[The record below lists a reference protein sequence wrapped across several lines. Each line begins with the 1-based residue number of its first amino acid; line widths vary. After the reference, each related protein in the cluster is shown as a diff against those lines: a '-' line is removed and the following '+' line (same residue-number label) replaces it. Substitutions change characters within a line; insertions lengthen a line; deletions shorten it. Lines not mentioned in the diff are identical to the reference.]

1 MTLVAEVDREV
12 AFAVL
17 SPVVGVFVGVG
28 GVFVGAYTETD
39 ADAYSV
45 FVREEVA
52 ALELVNFKSFEIVG
66 EGVKLNFS

>member
-28 GVFVGAYTETD
+28 GVFVGAYTEAD
-39 ADAYSV
+39 AEAYSV
-45 FVREEVA
+45 FVPA
-52 ALELVNFKSFEIVG
+52 KIML
-66 EGVKLNFS
+66 